1 MKQRP
6 WIWIVIGFLLFVV
19 ALGHFVQTAI
29 RNAQQEVPLTHGR

>member
-19 ALGHFVQTAI
+19 ALTDFVRTAI
-29 RNAQQEVPLTHGR
+29 RNAPQEVPLTHGR